1 MNEDGRPRL
10 FCFHHAGAGVSS
22 FARWQ
27 RVFGEHREV
36 VPVLLP
42 GRDARAAEP
51 RITDPD
57 RLTAELLD
65 TLGPL
70 LDRPYALYGHSLG
83 ALVAHTLARTVA
95 RLGLRRPDRVVL
107 GAALPPHLPS
117 PLLPAPF
124 PPDHELLCRLVA
136 QGQLPRQ
143 ALEEGEDGVWH
154 RRALPVIRDDL
165 KLAGALRDT
174 AGGPPLDVPVLAVA
188 GHDDTVA
195 PVTEIGQWRAYTTA
209 GFALRTVTGGHFF
222 VRDARLP
229 GLLREELDGELD
241 GATPPS
247 PAAVRSG
254 SSTV

>member
-1 MNEDGRPRL
+1 MSGHPRPRL

-27 RVFGEHREV
+27 RVFGERREV

-51 RITDPD
+51 RITDPG

-65 TLGPL
+65 FLGPL

-83 ALVAHTLARTVA
+83 ALVAHTLTRAMAGR
-95 RLGLRRPDRVVL
+95 GLREPDLVVL

-117 PLLPAPF
+117 PLLPATF
-124 PPDHELLCRLVA
+124 PPDHELLRRLVA
-136 QGQLPRQ
+136 QGQLPRA

-165 KLAGALRDT
+165 KLAAGLRE
-174 AGGPPLDVPVLAVA
+174 AGGGPLRVPVLAVV
-188 GHDDTVA
+188 GREDTVA
-195 PVTEIGQWRAYTTA
+195 PVRQVEQWRAYTTA
-209 GFALRTVTGGHFF
+209 GFTLRTIAGGHFF
-222 VRDARLP
+222 VRDGRLP
-229 GLLREELDGELD
+229 RLLSEELD
-241 GATPPS
+241 AWPYAS
-247 PAAVRSG
+247 PAAVRPE
-254 SSTV
+254 SSSV

>member
-1 MNEDGRPRL
+1 MSEDTRPRL

-27 RVFGEHREV
+27 RIFGARREV

-42 GRDARAAEP
+42 GRDIRAAEP

-57 RLTAELLD
+57 RLMAELLRSV
-65 TLGPL
+65 GPL

-83 ALVAHTLARTVA
+83 ALVAHALARTID

-117 PLLPAPF
+117 SLLPAPF
-124 PPDHELLCRLVA
+124 PQGHELLCRLVA

-165 KLAGALRDT
+165 KLAAALR
-174 AGGPPLDVPVLAVA
+174 AVGGEPLEVPVLAVA
-188 GHDDTVA
+188 GREDAVA
-195 PVTEIGQWRAYTTA
+195 PARQIEQWRTYTTA
-209 GFALRTVTGGHFF
+209 GFALRTVEGGHFF
-222 VRDARLP
+222 VRAPRLP
-229 GLLREELDGELD
+229 RLLREELDRP
-241 GATPPS
+241 AYAS
-247 PAAVRSG
+247 PAAVRPG
-254 SSTV
+254 SSSV

>member
-1 MNEDGRPRL
+1 MSEDSRPRL

-22 FARWQ
+22 FGRWQ
-27 RVFGEHREV
+27 RVFGERREV
-36 VPVLLP
+36 MPVLLP

-51 RITDPD
+51 RITAPD

-65 TLGPL
+65 TVVPL

-83 ALVAHTLARTVA
+83 ALVACSLARTVD

-117 PLLPAPF
+117 PLLPAAF
-124 PPDHELLCRLVA
+124 PPDHELLCRLVE

-143 ALEEGEDGVWH
+143 ALEEGEGGVWH

-165 KLAGALRDT
+165 LLAAALRA
-174 AGGPPLDVPVLAVA
+174 AGGEPLGVPVLAVA
-188 GHDDTVA
+188 GRGDAVA
-195 PVTEIGQWRAYTTA
+195 PVQQIEQWRTYTTA
-209 GFALRTVTGGHFF
+209 GFALRTVEGGHFF
-222 VRDARLP
+222 VRAAQLPRL
-229 GLLREELDGELD
+229 LSEELDRP
-241 GATPPS
+241 AYPS
-247 PAAVRSG
+247 PAAVRPG